1 MHYHVFVLASFL
13 RFNPFISTEKYF
25 VNTNLYRIPLK
36 NCHATY
42 LKLDFCQRPK
52 VEWTNIYWSCSSRW
66 IFVWIS
72 LSISISQIIKP
83 YFINLLANYP
93 SSILRRPLS
102 RYWPCLAQNDETSWR
117 PHLLHVRVQ
126 PREVKVVLAG
136 GTEKLLS
143 RVHHLHFRFW
153 VKQVQITSQFG
164 LFKLDRLWLQFLQ
177 WHKRKYFRGKMLYLK
192 DYFGIHITR

>member
-1 MHYHVFVLASFL
+1 MYHHVFVLASFL

-66 IFVWIS
+66 IWVWIS

-83 YFINLLANYP
+83 YFINLLVHLSIIYP
-93 SSILRRPLS
+93 PQTLKPVLALFSSKWWNILTTSPASCASTAPRGQSCTCRWH
-102 RYWPCLAQNDETSWR
+102 RETSFAGSSSSLPVLGKTSPSNVSVR
-117 PHLLHVRVQ
+117 PFLAWS
-126 PREVKVVLAG
+126 VVASVS
-136 GTEKLLS
+136 TMT
-143 RVHHLHFRFW
+143 
-153 VKQVQITSQFG
+153 QT
-164 LFKLDRLWLQFLQ
+164 
-177 WHKRKYFRGKMLYLK
+177 
-192 DYFGIHITR
+192 